1 MTGPRNEIHE
11 EVLCSDSGKAS
22 EREEH
27 PSCPNTTLPSFL
39 PPASSQSSDV
49 MVKLDSHLGLKG
61 YLKDG
66 PQVQRK
72 EEEK

>member
-1 MTGPRNEIHE
+1 MTSSSNEIHE
-11 EVLCSDSGKAS
+11 EVLCANSGKAS

-27 PSCPNTTLPSFL
+27 PFCPNTTL

-49 MVKLDSHLGLKG
+49 MVKLDSHIGLRG
-61 YLKDG
+61 YLKDC